1 MCADCDLV
9 VEAVPEVLSL
19 KQDIFTELDSIC
31 KPETILASNTSS
43 ISITT
48 IAASTQRPEKVI
60 GMHFMN
66 PVPIRNSLKSSTG
79 ANQ

>member
-19 KQDIFTELDSIC
+19 KQEIFTELDGLC

-43 ISITT
+43 ISIST
-48 IAASTQRPEKVI
+48 IAASTQRPRE
-60 GMHFMN
+60 GHRHAFHE
-66 PVPIRNSLKSSTG
+66 PRSHHE
-79 ANQ
+79 AR